1 MLSHLEPLVIHNTS
15 DFSETRFSGYAFSGH
30 DLIISAQGH
39 ADWVGSKQST
49 LGFHQD
55 GCYILGRPADG
66 GYRIGGDYKGYCKLY
81 TYKSAERWAVSNSFS
96 TLVEFAH
103 SKSWTV
109 TPNEHI
115 FYSHSLPGAFW
126 QQHTTFETSVQ
137 EITLLPRT
145 YLIDVTADR
154 ELITRPNPEPSDAAL
169 TDDYSE
175 ALSNFQ
181 KLWVGR
187 LGTTI
192 RHTENALSAEITG
205 GLDSR
210 VVLSLLLSLR
220 QHFPTHF
227 SRQLFMKSNPSQDD
241 DIRVA
246 TRLCNVYRLNL
257 NKTPPRATLGVE
269 LYDPVARWWDVS
281 LGAYTPIYFAPRS
294 STAGHFTVGGHGGEG
309 HRSYWQIDSPHQ
321 KLEELE
327 KQHPSAPGR
336 HAMREAFDSAKELL
350 DAGYPGVP
358 RTVAH
363 YREFRDR
370 IHSGLHAQNTVRLQP
385 LSSNT
390 SYMATT
396 LLSTDALER
405 GQFLYDIIGNSA
417 PGLLRQPF
425 DKAAKEPSETILREL
440 SYADPIYPLRGE
452 IYGATKR
459 NSPRPPSSLPPWSRL
474 EDLFGTAL
482 HSAQEMPLP
491 PKTIENAQE
500 AWRSI
505 KADGKLSHPKH
516 SVGIQHVI
524 LAGLIAG
531 SITRPSL

>member
-1 MLSHLEPLVIHNTS
+1 MLSHLEPLVIHNES
-15 DFSETRFSGYAFSGH
+15 DISKPRFSGYAFSGH
-30 DLIISAQGH
+30 DLIIGTQGH
-39 ADWVGSKQST
+39 AEWAGSKRST

-55 GCYILGRPADG
+55 GCYILGLPDDD

-81 TYKSAERWAVSNSFS
+81 IYQSGHQWAVANSFS
-96 TLVEFAH
+96 TLVAFAH
-103 SKSWTV
+103 SKSWEV
-109 TPNEHI
+109 TLNEHI
-115 FYSHSLPGAFW
+115 FYTHSLPGAFW
-126 QQHTTFETSVQ
+126 QQHATFETSVQ

-145 YLIDVTADR
+145 FLIDVSADR
-154 ELITRPNPEPSDAAL
+154 KLSTRPNPQPSDAAL
-169 TDDYSE
+169 TDDYTE

-181 KLWVGR
+181 KLWIGR

-192 RHTENALSAEITG
+192 RHSENVLSAEITG

-220 QHFPTHF
+220 QHFPTYF
-227 SRQLFMKSNPSQDD
+227 SRQLYMKSNPSQED

-246 TRLCNVYRLNL
+246 TQLCNVYRLNL
-257 NKTPPRATLGVE
+257 NKTVPRGQLGVE
-269 LYDPVARWWDVS
+269 FYDPVARWWDIS

-294 STAGHFTVGGHGGEG
+294 STVGHFTVGGHGGEG
-309 HRSYWQIDSPHQ
+309 HRSYWQIDSPHHKFQ
-321 KLEELE
+321 ELEE
-327 KQHPSAPGR
+327 KHPSMPG
-336 HAMREAFDSAKELL
+336 AQALGQAFDHTRDLL
-350 DAGYPGVP
+350 DAAYPGVP

-396 LLSTDALER
+396 LLSEDALER

-425 DKAAKEPSETILREL
+425 DKVAKAPSETILREL
-440 SYADPIYPLRGE
+440 SYAEPIYPLRGNLF
-452 IYGATKR
+452 GATKR
-459 NSPRPPSSLPPWSRL
+459 KSPKPPSMPQPWSRL
-474 EDLFGTAL
+474 EDLFNAAL
-482 HSAQEMPLP
+482 PAAKEMPLP
-491 PKTIENAQE
+491 SQTMEHATE

-505 KADGKLSHPKH
+505 ASEGKLSHPKH
-516 SVGIQHVI
+516 SVGMQHVI

-531 SITRPSL
+531 TVTRPSL